1 MQLEEGES
9 IVDKSLIISNLEM
22 LTNYINKEIEDGDK
36 SIEHWKERIEEFGE
50 DTIAFPIENET
61 YKQALDRAIENK
73 EYFMKKFDEN
83 NKLIETL
90 KEGYNG

>member
-1 MQLEEGES
+1 M
-9 IVDKSLIISNLEM
+9 DKSLIISNLEM

>member
-1 MQLEEGES
+1 M
-9 IVDKSLIISNLEM
+9 DKSLIISNLEM
-22 LTNYINKEIEDGDK
+22 LTNYINKEIEDGNK

-73 EYFMKKFDEN
+73 EYFMKKLEEN

-90 KEGYNG
+90 KKGGKGRDETD

>member
-1 MQLEEGES
+1 
-9 IVDKSLIISNLEM
+9 M

-90 KEGYNG
+90 KEEYNG